1 MYGQKSIS
9 RYEMGGRV
17 AANVKTLDMYAR
29 YYTVYGRIRERYGLR
44 RRSRCGLWISLI
56 FGVYLGVRCEDR
68 GEKVV
73 RK

>member
-9 RYEMGGRV
+9 RYEMGVGV

>member
-9 RYEMGGRV
+9 RYEMGGSSSQRQSS
-17 AANVKTLDMYAR
+17 LDMYAR